1 MNIYLMIGAPGAGK
15 SHYCEKEFHG
25 LEIISCD
32 QLREELFGGR
42 RSFEIRE
49 VIKNKIKEIVM
60 ARVMNAKEDIVL
72 DTTYF
77 NEAHERAFLF
87 LLDQNISI
95 NAIFVKTELDRCLSQ
110 NKMRAH
116 ERVVPGEMV
125 EMLFGRVCPPD
136 YAEGFNSIKIV
147 TAQKIE
153 P

>member
-15 SHYCEKEFHG
+15 SHYCEKAFHG

-32 QLREELFGGR
+32 QLREELFGDR

-60 ARVMNAKEDIVL
+60 ARVKGAKEDIVL

-77 NEAHERAFLF
+77 NEAHEREFLF

-95 NAIFVKTELDRCLSQ
+95 NAIFVKTELDLCLIQ
-110 NKMRAH
+110 NKKRAH
-116 ERVVPGEMV
+116 ERVVSEEMV

-147 TAQKIE
+147 TTQEMK

>member
-1 MNIYLMIGAPGAGK
+1 MIGAPGAGK

-32 QLREELFGGR
+32 RLREELFGGR

-49 VIKNKIKEIVM
+49 VIKNKIKEIVTSK
-60 ARVMNAKEDIVL
+60 VMVSQEDIVL

-77 NEAHERAFLF
+77 NEVQEREFLF
-87 LLDQNISI
+87 LLGKNISI
-95 NAIFVKTELDRCLSQ
+95 NAIFLKTTLDRCMKQ

-116 ERVVPGEMV
+116 NRVVPDEMI
-125 EMLFGRVCPPD
+125 EMLFGRICPPD
-136 YAEGFNSIKIV
+136 YAEGFSSIKIV
-147 TAQKIE
+147 AAQEVE